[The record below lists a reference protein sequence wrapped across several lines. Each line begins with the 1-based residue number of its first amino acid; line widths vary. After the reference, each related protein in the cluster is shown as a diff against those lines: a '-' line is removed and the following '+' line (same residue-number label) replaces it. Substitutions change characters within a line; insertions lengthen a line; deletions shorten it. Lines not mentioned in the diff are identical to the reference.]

1 MPILSTSF
9 GERNPVRLA
18 IVVLV
23 AVGVISALLFNS
35 VVIFNS
41 LTRSSY
47 GARVAEAGGLQ
58 SGDPV
63 RLNGAKV
70 GEVDD
75 VRLDGEQVV
84 VEFSID
90 NVGRLGQD
98 TRAGIS
104 AETVLGTKFL
114 SLRPAG
120 PGEMEPGTQIPLERT
135 TSPYDVTNA
144 LNTLTRKSS
153 EIDKEGLVTA
163 LDTVSTTLKDTPAP
177 LRTALDGVNRVSQTI
192 ASRDVALRELLA
204 HANRVTELLA
214 QRSGDIVTLVSEGR
228 QLLAELNRRREVIQ
242 DLIVN
247 VTETIDQLRGLV
259 RDNEDQL
266 GPALDELKDT
276 LDLLNRNEKAID
288 AIVHG
293 LGAYA
298 GSLGDAV
305 GGGPWFYAYIANLSS
320 LPGAFTSVLNPAA
333 AVNGLP
339 NPAAP
344 GGTRTGFPS
353 LLPGGGPA
361 KPPAPLP
368 LPSPL
373 PQGGGR

>member
-1 MPILSTSF
+1 MPLLSTSF
-9 GERNPVRLA
+9 EERNPVKIA
-18 IVVLV
+18 VVTLI
-23 AVGVISALLFNS
+23 AVGAVTALLFNS
-35 VVIFNS
+35 VVLHNA

-47 GARVAEAGGLQ
+47 TARVSEAGGLAE
-58 SGDPV
+58 GDPV

-70 GEVDD
+70 GQVDD

-90 NVGRLGQD
+90 DVGRLGED
-98 TRAGIS
+98 TRASVS

-114 SLRPAG
+114 GLHPAG
-120 PGEMEPGTQIPLERT
+120 PGRMQPGSEIPLERT
-135 TSPYDVTNA
+135 SSPYDVTDA
-144 LNTLTRKSS
+144 LSTLTRKSAD
-153 EIDKEGLVTA
+153 IDKEGLTRA
-163 LDTVSTTLKDTPAP
+163 LDTVSTTLKDTPVP
-177 LRTALDGVNRVSQTI
+177 LRSALDGVNRVSQTI
-192 ASRDVALRELLA
+192 ATRDAALRELLA
-204 HANRVTELLA
+204 HAQRVTDLLA
-214 QRSGDIVTLVSEGR
+214 KRSGDIVTLVGEGR

-259 RDNEDQL
+259 KDNSDQL

-276 LDLLNRNEKAID
+276 LDLLNRNDKAID

-320 LPGAFTSVLNPAA
+320 LPGPLGALNPAA
-333 AVNGLP
+333 FNTLGLP
-339 NPAAP
+339 GQAAA
-344 GGTRTGFPS
+344 R
-353 LLPGGGPA
+353 LPTLPT
-361 KPPAPLP
+361 LP
-368 LPSPL
+368 LPA
-373 PQGGGR
+373 GGGR